1 MEKAKTA
8 DTHSAAPGKIS
19 RDVPMKP
26 TIAKPVRIHYG
37 GREYMAT
44 PEMAGIFVRR
54 TRDLVNGGDS
64 QLVPLLHHNG
74 VELLLITTSTPVF
87 IQHPVGSHPS
97 EVAL

>member
-1 MEKAKTA
+1 MTTRSNSLVAGRSSDMELTMEK
-8 DTHSAAPGKIS
+8 
-19 RDVPMKP
+19 
-26 TIAKPVRIHYG
+26 AKPVRIHYG
-37 GREYMAT
+37 GRDYMAT

-54 TRDLVNGGDS
+54 TRHLVNGGDS

-74 VELLLITTSTPVF
+74 VELLLITANTPVF